1 MCGICGEIRFNDTRV
16 DESKMR
22 HMMES
27 IAKRGPD
34 HSDEYQHNNV
44 YLGHRRLSVI
54 DISSKSHQPMI
65 DEKSKKAIVFN
76 GVIYNYKE
84 IRKLL
89 AKKGYNF
96 SSDGDTEVI
105 LKSYDYYGEDC
116 VKYLDGV
123 FSFCIYDLNTKK
135 LFLARD
141 RLGIK
146 PLYYKL
152 DNKHFSFAS
161 NTKALIGRNDNEI
174 NHESLHHQFTLHSVV
189 PAPNTILQNVH
200 KLEPGHSVK
209 VMPNGKILKNKYYTL
224 DDIKINHNIKENEI
238 IEESERLLMSAIKK
252 RFYTADVD
260 VGVLLSGGLDSSL
273 IVAMAAKSKLSK
285 INTFSIGF
293 PTINDEVG
301 NEFYYSDM
309 VSKQFNT
316 NHYKYNISQDHL
328 IESLDNVIQE
338 MPEPMFSQ
346 DSSAFYLLAKEVS
359 KNQKVVLSGQGADE
373 LFGGYFWYEKMND
386 TKGSDPERFIQHYFD
401 RDQKDYSKTIKEK
414 YVSNNYSQELIESLF
429 QKQREDIS
437 YIDKVLRIDLSTLI
451 IDDPVKRI
459 DSMTMAHG
467 LETRVP
473 FLDINLVEFLSS
485 IPSVEKLK
493 NNGKYYLKKIAEKY
507 LSKDLIYREK
517 FYFPVPPLKILEG
530 KFLDYVKG
538 ILLSKSCIERGLYN
552 REHISALL
560 LNPNSYFTKLNGNKL
575 WHLALLERWFQLNI
589 DA

>member
-16 DESKMR
+16 DESKIR
-22 HMMES
+22 HMMQS

-54 DISSKSHQPMI
+54 DISSKSHQPMV
-65 DEKSKKAIVFN
+65 DEKSKKVIVFN

-84 IRKLL
+84 IRELL
-89 AKKGYNF
+89 INKGYSF

-105 LKSYDYYGEDC
+105 LKSYDHYGEDC

-123 FSFCIYDLNTKK
+123 FSFCIYDPDTSK

-152 DNKHFSFAS
+152 DSKYFSFAS
-161 NTKALIGRNDNEI
+161 NTKALIGKNDNEI
-174 NHESLHHQFTLHSVV
+174 NHKSLHYQFTLHSVI
-189 PAPNTILQNVH
+189 PAPNTIIKNIY
-200 KLEPGHSVK
+200 KLEPGYSVT
-209 VMPNGKILKNKYYTL
+209 VTSDGKILKNKYYDL
-224 DDIKINHNIKENEI
+224 DDIAINYSIEENEI
-238 IEESERLLMSAIKK
+238 IEESERLLMNAIEK

-273 IVAMAAKSKLSK
+273 IVAMAAKNKLSK

-301 NEFYYSDM
+301 DEFYYSDM

-316 NHYKYNISQDHL
+316 NHYKYNINQDHL
-328 IESLDNVIQE
+328 MESLDDVIRE

-373 LFGGYFWYEKMND
+373 LFGGYFWYKKMNEM
-386 TKGSDPERFIQHYFD
+386 KGGDSERFIEHYFD
-401 RDQKDYSKTIKEK
+401 RDHTDYAKTIKEK
-414 YVSNNYSQELIESLF
+414 YVSNNYSKELIESLF
-429 QKQREDIS
+429 KKQRSDID
-437 YIDKVLRIDLSTLI
+437 YLDKVLRIDLSTLV
-451 IDDPVKRI
+451 IDDPVKRV
-459 DSMTMAHG
+459 DSMTMTHG

-473 FLDINLVEFLSS
+473 FLDIELVEFLSS
-485 IPSVEKLK
+485 IPSTQKLK
-493 NNGKYYLKKIAEKY
+493 NDGKYYLKKLAEKY
-507 LSKDLIYREK
+507 LSKDLIYRDK

-530 KFLDYVKG
+530 KFLDYVRS
-538 ILLSKSCIERGLYN
+538 ILLSKNCSDRGLYDQDN
-552 REHISALL
+552 IDALL
-560 LNPNSYFTKLNGNKL
+560 LNPNSHFTKLNGNKL